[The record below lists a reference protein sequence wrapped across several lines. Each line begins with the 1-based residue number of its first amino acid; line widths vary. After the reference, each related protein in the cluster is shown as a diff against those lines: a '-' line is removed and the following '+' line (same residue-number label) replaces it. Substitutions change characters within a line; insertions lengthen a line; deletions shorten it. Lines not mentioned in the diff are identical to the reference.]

1 MSTDSNASRIEM
13 IESELS
19 AYRERGDNSTYALEF
34 RGESIN
40 LEVIAVKPQYLLLNH
55 NNSRLSAQLQDHPG
69 KKSVA
74 ENPTSPEAQEVI
86 KSLLASTEKFSDL
99 KEQLI
104 NQGQQQPG
112 LVTRDGLLIN
122 GNTRA
127 AALMAANIPA
137 IKVAVLPKN
146 VTSLDLL
153 DIEMSLQMR
162 RLIHQ
167 NYSFTNELLFM
178 KRYLDAGHGDDQLA
192 KQMGW
197 FRRGKQR
204 VQQHMRY
211 LQIIEEVRGL
221 SVDQTLPYSI
231 FDAKKQHLKDLDDEY
246 EKLKSTSA
254 IEDAELMKWTRLS
267 SILLGINKDQV
278 RAMEPEFIEERLSRR
293 LADDSTLKGFIDKYV
308 SGGDDDLGDLLGE
321 TDVTFDMKQFLKDF
335 LAHDESRQENGEVS
349 DALPDIYARLKGEI
363 RAEADQIISENKLED
378 AKGEPQLALREVRE
392 RVGSVRAQLPDV
404 THLSGFKNGDFKY
417 ELDKLKADV
426 AKLELE
432 FQRLRN
438 Q

>member
-19 AYRERGDNSTYALEF
+19 AYRERGDNSTYALDF

-55 NNSRLSAQLQDHPG
+55 NNSRLSAQLQDHPR
-69 KKSVA
+69 KKTVA

-197 FRRGKQR
+197 FRRGKQK

-221 SVDQTLPYSI
+221 SVDQTLPYPI

-246 EKLKSTSA
+246 EKLKSTGA

-267 SILLGINKDQV
+267 SIILGINKDQV

-293 LADDSTLKGFIDKYV
+293 LADDSMLKGFIEKYV

-349 DALPDIYARLKGEI
+349 DALPEIYARLKGEI

-392 RVGSVRAQLPDV
+392 RIGSVRAQLPDV

>member
-1 MSTDSNASRIEM
+1 MSIDSNTSRTQM
-13 IESELS
+13 IQSELD
-19 AYRERGDNSTYALEF
+19 AYKSRNDNSTYALEF
-34 RGESIN
+34 RGASIN
-40 LEVIAVKPQYLLLNH
+40 LEVIAVAPQYLLLNH
-55 NNSRLSAQLQDHPG
+55 NNSRLTAQLQDHP
-69 KKSVA
+69 KRKLVE

-86 KSLLASTEKFSDL
+86 KGLLAATDKFSDL
-99 KEQLI
+99 KEQLV

-137 IKVAVLPKN
+137 IKVAVLPEN
-146 VTSLDLL
+146 VTALDLL
-153 DIEMSLQMR
+153 EIEMSLQMR

-167 NYSFTNELLFM
+167 DYSFTNELLFM
-178 KRYLDAGHGDDQLA
+178 KRYVDAGHEHDQLA

-197 FRRGKQR
+197 FRRGKQK
-204 VQQHMRY
+204 VQQHMRF
-211 LQIIEEVRGL
+211 LHMIEEVRGL
-221 SVDQTLPYSI
+221 SGDSHLPYSI

-246 EKLKSTSA
+246 ERLKSMGA

-278 RAMEPEFIEERLSRR
+278 RAMEPEFLDERLSRR
-293 LADDSTLKGFIDKYV
+293 LVDDPLLKDFLEKYV
-308 SGGDDDLGDLLGE
+308 STDDDGLGDILGE
-321 TDVTFDMKQFLKDF
+321 TDVTYDMKQFLKDF
-335 LAHDESRQENGEVS
+335 LTHDESRDETGEVS
-349 DALPDIYARLKGEI
+349 DVLPDIYAKLKGEI
-363 RAEADQIISENKLED
+363 RAEADQIISENKLEI

-392 RVGSVRAQLPDV
+392 RVGSVRAQLPEV

-426 AKLELE
+426 ATLERE
-432 FQRLRN
+432 YERLRN

>member
-13 IESELS
+13 IESELL
-19 AYRERGDNSTYALEF
+19 AYRERGDNSTYALPF

-55 NNSRLSAQLQDHPG
+55 NNNRLSAQLHDHPR
-69 KKSVA
+69 KKAVA

-86 KSLLASTEKFSDL
+86 KSLLASTEKFSEL

-104 NQGQQQPG
+104 NHGQEQPG
-112 LVTRDGLLIN
+112 LVTRDVLLIN

-167 NYSFTNELLFM
+167 DYSFTNELLFM
-178 KRYLDAGHGDDQLA
+178 KRYLDAGHGDAQLA

-197 FRRGKQR
+197 FKRGKQK

-246 EKLKSTSA
+246 ERLKSTGA

-278 RAMEPEFIEERLSRR
+278 RAMDPEFIEERLSRR
-293 LADDSTLKGFIDKYV
+293 LADDSMLEGFIANYI
-308 SGGDDDLGDLLGE
+308 SREDDDLGGLLGE
-321 TDVTFDMKQFLKDF
+321 TDITFDMKQFLKDF
-335 LAHDESRQENGEVS
+335 LAHDESRSDNGGVS
-349 DALPDIYARLKGEI
+349 DDLPEIYKKLKGEI
-363 RAEADQIISENKLED
+363 RAEADQIISEDKVEA
-378 AKGEPQLALREVRE
+378 AKGEPQAALREVRE
-392 RVGSVRAQLPDV
+392 RVGSVRAQLPNV

-417 ELDKLKADV
+417 ELGKLKTAV
-426 AKLELE
+426 ETLEHE
-432 FQRLRN
+432 FERLRN

>member
-19 AYRERGDNSTYALEF
+19 AYRERGDNSTYALDF

-55 NNSRLSAQLQDHPG
+55 NNSRLSAQLQDHPR
-69 KKSVA
+69 KKAVA

-197 FRRGKQR
+197 FRRGKLK

-221 SVDQTLPYSI
+221 SVDHTLPYSI

-246 EKLKSTSA
+246 ERLKSTGA

-278 RAMEPEFIEERLSRR
+278 RAMDPEFIEERLSRR
-293 LADDSTLKGFIDKYV
+293 LADDSMLEGFVAKYI
-308 SGGDDDLGDLLGE
+308 SRGNDDLGGLLGE
-321 TDVTFDMKQFLKDF
+321 TDITFDMKQFLKDF
-335 LAHDESRQENGEVS
+335 LTHDESRSDNGGVS
-349 DALPDIYARLKGEI
+349 DDLPEIYKKLKGEI
-363 RAEADQIISENKLED
+363 RAEADQIISEDKVEA
-378 AKGEPQLALREVRE
+378 AKGEPQAALREVRE
-392 RVGSVRAQLPDV
+392 RVGSVRAQLPNV

-417 ELDKLKADV
+417 ELGKLKTAV
-426 AKLELE
+426 ETLERE
-432 FQRLRN
+432 FERLRN